1 LAGTET
7 GGSLVYPA
15 SKAGVYGMKPTWGS
29 VSTAGAFRISRS
41 FDGIGGMAKTP
52 ADLASLIETILL
64 PEARAKVPADGY
76 ESFMTGNWEGLRI
89 GVVESTWGGANVEK
103 WGSGIVVSLELL
115 VMGGGVN
122 GLLGRNK
129 NTKKQSQ
136 P

>member
-1 LAGTET
+1 MLRLLTGTET

-15 SKAGVYGMKPTWGS
+15 SKAGVYGMKTTWGS

-64 PEARAKVPADGY
+64 PEARAKIPADGY
-76 ESFMTGNWEGLRI
+76 GSFMTGSWEGLGI
-89 GVVESTWGGANVEK
+89 GVVESTWGGADVEK

-115 VMGGGVN
+115 AMGE
-122 GLLGRNK
+122 RY
-129 NTKKQSQ
+129 
-136 P
+136 